1 MKKINLPKW
10 KTSYTKLDLSLLE
23 SCFIPEAKISTRRFA
38 EIYFS
43 NDKKNVDTPKNRAM
57 LSRMQVRDG
66 QDITRALGGVIT
78 DLLNRGDAESE
89 IMANVLQR
97 AQFVIYATNTKLE
110 SPQKFNHEDEIAHAD
125 RLFQIHSRG
134 KK

>member
-23 SCFIPEAKISTRRFA
+23 SCFIPEVKIGG
-38 EIYFS
+38 
-43 NDKKNVDTPKNRAM
+43 KKNVDTQKNRAM

-78 DLLNRGDAESE
+78 DLLNRGDEESE

>member
-1 MKKINLPKW
+1 MKW
-10 KTSYTKLDLSLLE
+10 KTSYTKIDLSLLE
-23 SCFIPEAKISTRRFA
+23 SRFIPGVKIGG
-38 EIYFS
+38 
-43 NDKKNVDTPKNRAM
+43 KKNVDIEKIRAI
-57 LSRMQVRDG
+57 LSPMQVRDG

-97 AQFVIYATNTKLE
+97 VQFVVYATNAKLE
-110 SPQKFNHEDEIAHAD
+110 SPQKFNHTDEMNHAD

>member
-1 MKKINLPKW
+1 MSDETNHIAIDL
-10 KTSYTKLDLSLLE
+10 KTLNGLIK
-23 SCFIPEAKISTRRFA
+23 PGAKVSSRRFA

-97 AQFVIYATNTKLE
+97 VQFVIYATNTKLE

-134 KK
+134 NK

>member
-1 MKKINLPKW
+1 M
-10 KTSYTKLDLSLLE
+10 
-23 SCFIPEAKISTRRFA
+23 
-38 EIYFS
+38 
-43 NDKKNVDTPKNRAM
+43 VDIKKNRAI
-57 LSRMQVRDG
+57 LPPMQVRDG

-89 IMANVLQR
+89 VMANVLQR
-97 AQFVIYATNTKLE
+97 VQFVVYSTNTKLE